1 MRKITFLLSFLFCA
15 SICSAQTGKVFP
27 DMQVTGLDGKT
38 AKLPAAAKGKYTVI
52 AMAASIESQR
62 SLERWMFP
70 LYATFIAP
78 PKANYIPD
86 DNYDVY
92 LYFVTLLQPTGM
104 GIEKAKEMYFN
115 KMEKEYKGYVFLYE
129 EKAKPVMD
137 FLTIKNSKD
146 PYFFVLDDTGKIVNI
161 QSGLYTDAKLEAI
174 RDVLDASEE

>member
-1 MRKITFLLSFLFCA
+1 MRKITFLLSLLFCT
-15 SICSAQTGKVFP
+15 SICSAQIGKIFP
-27 DMQVTGLDGKT
+27 DMPVTSLDGKT
-38 AKLPAAAKGKYTVI
+38 AKLPVAAKGKYTVI

-70 LYATFIAP
+70 LYTTFIAP

-86 DNYDVY
+86 DKYDVY

-129 EKAKPVMD
+129 EKAKPAMD
-137 FLTIKNSKD
+137 LLGIKNSKD
-146 PYFFVLDDTGKIVNI
+146 PYFFLLDATGKIVNV
-161 QSGLYTDAKLEAI
+161 QSGAYTDAKLEAI
-174 RDVLDASEE
+174 RDVLDGSEE